1 MIASGLNSPMNS
13 PIIVVEAF
21 ARARR
26 KSGKTGTCIINEV
39 KSASVATQRTAKF
52 LDHSRG
58 RTDTELVRAH
68 SISGDSMERPVGIA
82 RGRSGRPERWI
93 RVPKAAELVAADLRQ
108 SIVEG
113 ALKEG
118 DTLPPEAELLRRF
131 GVSRPTLREAYR
143 LLESEGLITVQR
155 GLKGG
160 ALVHAPSEDVVARH
174 LGTILRFRG
183 ATLQDVYDARML
195 VEPPAAGLLARTRS
209 PEVLEEIERILAAEA
224 EMVRDSMAFSH
235 EATLFHEKVL
245 ELAGN
250 HTLAVF
256 GKMLSGIVDFHLQ
269 EANVRDT
276 LPKGVELTGRAH
288 RAHERLVELIRQGDA
303 ATAESFWRTHLEAA
317 EHFLLPGE
325 ISDSRVNVF
334 R

>member
-1 MIASGLNSPMNS
+1 MDR
-13 PIIVVEAF
+13 PI
-21 ARARR
+21 
-26 KSGKTGTCIINEV
+26 
-39 KSASVATQRTAKF
+39 
-52 LDHSRG
+52 
-58 RTDTELVRAH
+58 
-68 SISGDSMERPVGIA
+68 GID
-82 RGRSGRPERWI
+82 RRSGQSERWI

-160 ALVHAPSEDVVARH
+160 ALVHAPSEDVAARH
-174 LGTILRFRG
+174 LGMILRFRG
-183 ATLQDVYDARML
+183 ARLQDVYDARLL
-195 VEPPAAGLLARTRS
+195 VEPPVAGLLARTRS

-224 EMVRDSMAFSH
+224 DLVRDSVAFSH
-235 EATLFHEKVL
+235 EVTHFHEKVL

-256 GKMLSGIVDFHLQ
+256 GKILSGIVDFHLQ
-269 EANVRDT
+269 EANVREM
-276 LPKGVELTGRAH
+276 LPKDPELNKRAH

-303 ATAESFWRTHLEAA
+303 ANAESFWRAHLQAA
-317 EHFLLPGE
+317 EQFLLPGE
-325 ISDSRVNVF
+325 ISHKPVNLLG
-334 R
+334 

>member
-1 MIASGLNSPMNS
+1 MDR
-13 PIIVVEAF
+13 PIRI
-21 ARARR
+21 ARR
-26 KSGKTGTCIINEV
+26 
-39 KSASVATQRTAKF
+39 RP
-52 LDHSRG
+52 
-58 RTDTELVRAH
+58 
-68 SISGDSMERPVGIA
+68 GDSEP
-82 RGRSGRPERWI
+82 WI
-93 RVPKAAELVAADLRQ
+93 RVPKAAELVAAELRH

-160 ALVHAPSEDVVARH
+160 ALVHAPNEDVVARH

-209 PEVLEEIERILAAEA
+209 PEVLDEIERILAAES
-224 EMVRDSMAFSH
+224 ETLRDSMAFSH
-235 EATLFHEKVL
+235 EATHFHEKML

-256 GKMLSGIVDFHLQ
+256 GKILSGIVEFHLH
-269 EANVRDT
+269 EANVREM
-276 LPKGVELTGRAH
+276 LPKGDEVTGRAH
-288 RAHERLVELIRQGDA
+288 RAHERLVELIRKGDA
-303 ATAESFWRTHLEAA
+303 ASAETFWRSHLEAA

-325 ISDSRVNVF
+325 ISHKPINLF